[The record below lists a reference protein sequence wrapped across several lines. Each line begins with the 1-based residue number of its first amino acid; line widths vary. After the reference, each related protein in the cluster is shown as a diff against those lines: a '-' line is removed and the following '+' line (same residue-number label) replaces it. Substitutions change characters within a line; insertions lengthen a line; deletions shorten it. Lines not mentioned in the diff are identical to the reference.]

1 MQDMLFSRAYFMLV
15 SLQSPMQTFSK
26 HTHSAESPIWDLQGS
41 PMQAPTSGHS
51 SRAKSS
57 HSTPVGGCRIS
68 YSSGNEPVPPAQ
80 KWSQKCH
87 LRMNIWEQHGQTPP
101 WYSTQLGISLEVFS
115 TSPTREMGLL
125 GRRKIF
131 VSVVR
136 LHSRC
141 PKGIQCHTLSSL
153 WLIKTLGFC
162 LLSPPCNN
170 NYGLAGG
177 SPEVPSFLPCFNRHL
192 NSNKISGVI
201 PPALISGAIDGGW
214 GAPAVLLQIIL
225 TPAWIRLHLYSNEE
239 VIKDTVLQGN
249 GSRNFRPIERCA

>member
-80 KWSQKCH
+80 KWSQNAIWGWTSENSMGKHLPGIAPSWELVWKC
-87 LRMNIWEQHGQTPP
+87 
-101 WYSTQLGISLEVFS
+101 FS
-115 TSPTREMGLL
+115 TSPTRERGLL
-125 GRRKIF
+125 RRRKIF

-141 PKGIQCHTLSSL
+141 PKGIQCHTLFSL

-177 SPEVPSFLPCFNRHL
+177 SPEVPSSLPCFNRHL

-201 PPALISGAIDGGW
+201 PPALISGAINGGW